1 MYDTYYENKYIKQL
15 KTYTKYYKMGLIAIT
30 GLGLYVILSKGNHKN
45 NNNMKLLENFIH
57 IIPIDK
63 NSKDMIKPFVHFGGS
78 NRETNSISRIQNS
91 GAVGTLPVTNHS
103 SGQNDVIKNKRSV
116 SETKKKYI
124 ASQQGWVCGDCKV
137 KLPAW
142 FEVDH
147 IKRLDRG
154 GTNEINNLVAL
165 CRNCHGKKTAIE
177 NML

>member
-1 MYDTYYENKYIKQL
+1 MYYENKYLNQL
-15 KTYTKYYKMGLIAIT
+15 KTYTKYYKMFAIAIM
-30 GLGLYVILSKGNHKN
+30 GIGLYIIINKGYNKN
-45 NNNMKLLENFIH
+45 NIKVLEQFIN

-63 NSKDMIKPFVHFGGS
+63 NSKDFIKPFINYGGGS
-78 NRETNSISRIQNS
+78 CSDRENNSITRIQNS
-91 GAVGTLPVTNHS
+91 GN
-103 SGQNDVIKNKRSV
+103 KNKRSV

-124 ASQQGWVCGDCKV
+124 ASQQDWLCGDCKS

>member
-1 MYDTYYENKYIKQL
+1 MHIKKLIIIITLFLIYDMYYENKYLNQL
-15 KTYTKYYKMGLIAIT
+15 KSYTKYYKMAVIAVMGI
-30 GLGLYVILSKGNHKN
+30 GLYVMVNKGYNK
-45 NNNMKLLENFIH
+45 NNMKLLENFIN

-63 NSKDMIKPFVHFGGS
+63 NSKDIIKPFINYGGCGMD
-78 NRETNSISRIQNS
+78 REANSISRIQ
-91 GAVGTLPVTNHS
+91 S
-103 SGQNDVIKNKRSV
+103 SGNKNKRSV

-124 ASQQGWVCGDCKV
+124 ASQQDWICGDCKE

>member
-1 MYDTYYENKYIKQL
+1 MHIKKLIIIITLFLIYDTYYENKYLNKL
-15 KTYTKYYKMGLIAIT
+15 KNYTKYYKMGVIAVMGI
-30 GLGLYVILSKGNHKN
+30 GLYVMVNKGYNK
-45 NNNMKLLENFIH
+45 NNMKLLENFIN

-63 NSKDMIKPFVHFGGS
+63 NSRDIIKPFINYGGTD
-78 NRETNSISRIQNS
+78 RETNSITRIQTS
-91 GAVGTLPVTNHS
+91 GN
-103 SGQNDVIKNKRSV
+103 KNKRSV

-124 ASQQGWVCGDCKV
+124 ASQQDWICGDCKE